1 MADRG
6 RPRALLELTDTERE
20 TLTRWSRRRKSAQA
34 LALRCRIVLECA
46 DGSSNKDVAARLGIA
61 VATVGKWRGR
71 FVVER
76 LDGLTDEPRPGAPRT
91 VSDDAVEAVI
101 VKTLES
107 TPKDATHWSTRSMAQ
122 DSGLSQ
128 STVSRIWRT
137 FGLQPHRGRD
147 VQAVHRPALCGEK
160 VYDVVGLYLDQPE
173 IAVVLSVDEQGP
185 VGGRY
190 RDRARHVSSTRPPSR
205 TCVSA
210 RIRAS
215 RSPRLWGY
223 PAVPDV
229 LLALGEGMRSPR

>member
-20 TLTRWSRRRKSAQA
+20 RLTRWSRRRKSAQA

-46 DGSSNKDVAARLGIA
+46 GGSSNKDVAARLGIA

-76 LDGLTDEPRPGAPRT
+76 LDGLNDDPRPGAPRT

-107 TPKDATHWSTRSMAQ
+107 TPKGATHWSTRSMAQ

-137 FGLQPHRGRD
+137 FGLQPHRAETFKLSTD
-147 VQAVHRPALCGEK
+147 PLFVDSPANLASGSAA
-160 VYDVVGLYLDQPE
+160 G
-173 IAVVLSVDEQGP
+173 
-185 VGGRY
+185 Y
-190 RDRARHVSSTRPPSR
+190 RFGV
-205 TCVSA
+205 
-210 RIRAS
+210 
-215 RSPRLWGY
+215 
-223 PAVPDV
+223 
-229 LLALGEGMRSPR
+229 